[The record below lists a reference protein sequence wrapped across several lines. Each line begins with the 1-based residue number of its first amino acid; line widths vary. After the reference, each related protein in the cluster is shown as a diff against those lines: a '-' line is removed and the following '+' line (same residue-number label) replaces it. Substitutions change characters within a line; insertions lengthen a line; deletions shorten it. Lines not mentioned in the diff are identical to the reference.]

1 VRALADGPDCWH
13 NDSMQLAIVTQRAT
27 ETNLALAAAAP
38 RGVRFCLFS
47 PEQAVAQLGHGDAA
61 LGRLDVLPT
70 LDGVEDGLW
79 ALGSLAAGGI
89 RTLNR
94 AGALLAAHDKL
105 LTARL
110 LLRAGLPHPRTRLLS
125 PGFGDY
131 ARSESASADSDLA
144 HGTAPLPELRFPV
157 VVKPRFGSWG
167 TDVVRCADPAALRSH
182 LRELEL
188 RPWYRAH
195 GALVQELV
203 PPQGSDLRIVVAGG
217 AIVGAI
223 ERVAARGE
231 WRTNVA
237 LGAERRPVEPPSF
250 ACMLALEAAAA
261 AGGDLIGVDL
271 LPDGEG
277 GWVVLEL
284 NGAVEWTRE
293 YSLDRDP
300 FVAAAWELARVA
312 LGCPLGPAGPGKV
325 AAQPARVAETPATL
339 PA

>member
-1 VRALADGPDCWH
+1 MRDLAGGPDCWH
-13 NDSMQLAIVTQRAT
+13 KELMQLAIITQRAT

-38 RGVRFCLFS
+38 RGVSFCLYS
-47 PEQAVAQLGHGDAA
+47 PEQAVAQLQHGDAA
-61 LGRLDVLPT
+61 LGRLDVLST

-125 PGFGDY
+125 PGG
-131 ARSESASADSDLA
+131 
-144 HGTAPLPELRFPV
+144 PLPELRLPV

-167 TDVVRCADPAALRSH
+167 QDVVRCMDAAALRRH
-182 LRELEL
+182 VRELEL

-195 GALVQELV
+195 GALVQELI
-203 PPQGSDLRIVVAGG
+203 PPQGSDLRIIVAGG
-217 AIVGAI
+217 SVVGAI

-237 LGAERRPVEPPSF
+237 LGALRRSVEPPSF
-250 ACMLALEAAAA
+250 ACMLAVEAAAA

-312 LGCPLGPAGPGKV
+312 LGCPLGPAAPETW
-325 AAQPARVAETPATL
+325 AARPARVAETPARL

>member
-13 NDSMQLAIVTQRAT
+13 NKFMQLAIVTQRAT

-47 PEQAVAQLGHGDAA
+47 PEQAVAQLRQGDAA

-125 PGFGDY
+125 PGG
-131 ARSESASADSDLA
+131 
-144 HGTAPLPELRFPV
+144 PLPELRLPV

-167 TDVVRCADPAALRSH
+167 TDVVRCTDLTALRRH
-182 LRELEL
+182 VRELEL

-195 GALVQELV
+195 GALIQELV
-203 PPQGSDLRIVVAGG
+203 PPQGADLRIVVAGG

-223 ERVAARGE
+223 ERVATRGE

-237 LGAERRPVEPPSF
+237 LGARRRPVEPPSF

-300 FVAAAWELARVA
+300 FVAAARELARVA
-312 LGCPLGPAGPGKV
+312 LGCPLGPTGPGKV
-325 AAQPARVAETPATL
+325 APRPTRMAETPAT
-339 PA
+339 PACLSRD

>member
-1 VRALADGPDCWH
+1 MRALADSPDCWH
-13 NDSMQLAIVTQRAT
+13 NKSMQLAIVTQRAT

-38 RGVRFCLFS
+38 RGVRFCLYS
-47 PEQAVAQLGHGDAA
+47 PEQAAAQLRNGDAA

-70 LDGVEDGLW
+70 FDGVEDGLW
-79 ALGSLAAGGI
+79 ALGSLAARGI

-125 PGFGDY
+125 PGG
-131 ARSESASADSDLA
+131 
-144 HGTAPLPELRFPV
+144 PLPELRLTV
-157 VVKPRFGSWG
+157 VVNPRFGSWG
-167 TDVVRCADPAALRSH
+167 TDVV
-182 LRELEL
+182 
-188 RPWYRAH
+188 H

-203 PPQGSDLRIVVAGG
+203 PPQGSDIRIIVAGG

-223 ERVAARGE
+223 QRVAARGE

-237 LGAERRPVEPPSF
+237 LGAQRRPVEPPSF

-261 AGGDLIGVDL
+261 SGGDLIGVDL

-293 YSLDRDP
+293 YTHDRDP

-312 LGCPLGPAGPGKV
+312 LGCPLGPAAPGRV
-325 AAQPARVAETPATL
+325 PARPMRVAESQATL

>member
-1 VRALADGPDCWH
+1 
-13 NDSMQLAIVTQRAT
+13 MQLAIVTQHAT

-38 RGVRFCLFS
+38 RGVAFRLLS
-47 PEQAVAQLGHGDAA
+47 PEQAVTELHRGDAA

-125 PGFGDY
+125 PG
-131 ARSESASADSDLA
+131 AS
-144 HGTAPLPELRFPV
+144 LPELRLPV

-167 TDVVRCADPAALRSH
+167 KDVARCQDQAALRRH

-188 RPWYRAH
+188 RPWFRAH
-195 GALVQELV
+195 GAIVQELV
-203 PPQGSDLRIVVAGG
+203 PSQGSDLRIVVAGG

-223 ERVAARGE
+223 ERLARKGE

-237 LGAERRPVEPPSF
+237 LGAHRRPVEPPPF
-250 ACMLALEAAAA
+250 ACMLAVEAAAA

-271 LPDGEG
+271 LPDREG

-284 NGAVEWTRE
+284 NGAVEFTSE

-312 LGCPLGPAGPGKV
+312 LGCPQGPAGPERW
-325 AAQPARVAETPATL
+325 ATRPLRLADAPATL

>member
-1 VRALADGPDCWH
+1 
-13 NDSMQLAIVTQRAT
+13 MQLAIVTQHAT
-27 ETNLALAAAAP
+27 ETNLALAGAAP
-38 RGVRFCLFS
+38 RGVTFRLLA
-47 PEQAVAQLGHGDAA
+47 PEQAVAELRRGDAA

-79 ALGSLAAGGI
+79 ALGSLAAAGI

-125 PGFGDY
+125 PG
-131 ARSESASADSDLA
+131 
-144 HGTAPLPELRFPV
+144 APLPELRLPV

-167 TDVVRCADPAALRSH
+167 KDVARCQDQDALRRH

-188 RPWYRAH
+188 RPWFRAH
-195 GALVQELV
+195 GAIVQELV
-203 PPQGSDLRIVVAGG
+203 PSQGSDLRVVVAGG
-217 AIVGAI
+217 AVVGAI
-223 ERVAARGE
+223 ERVARKGE

-237 LGAERRPVEPPSF
+237 LGAHRRPVEPPPF
-250 ACMLALEAAAA
+250 ACMLAVEAATA

-284 NGAVEWTRE
+284 NGAVEFTSE

-312 LGCPLGPAGPGKV
+312 LGCPQGPARPEGWATRPV
-325 AAQPARVAETPATL
+325 RVAETPATL